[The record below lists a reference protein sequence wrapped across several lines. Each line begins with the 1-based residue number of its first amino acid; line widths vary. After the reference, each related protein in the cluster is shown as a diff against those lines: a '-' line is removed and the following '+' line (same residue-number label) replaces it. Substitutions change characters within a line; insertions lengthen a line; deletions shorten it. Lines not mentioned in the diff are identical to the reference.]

1 VDFGEVYA
9 PVARLESVRLILA
22 LAAHR
27 GWEVHHMDVKS
38 AFLNGELEEVVYVSQ
53 PPGFTADGR
62 EHEVYKL
69 HKALY
74 GLRQAPRAWNAKL
87 DTSLVSLGFR
97 RSLSEHG
104 VYARG
109 SHGTLLIVGVYVDD
123 LVIAGAEQQEVNKF
137 KQEMKSLFSM
147 SDLGALRY
155 YLGLEVR
162 QGQGRTSVSQGAYA
176 SKLLERAGMAD
187 CNSTR
192 TPMEARCQL
201 SKDSKEA
208 PVDATF
214 YRSIIGSLRY
224 LVNTRPDIAF
234 AVGFLSRF
242 MEAPAADHLAAVKHL
257 LRYISGTL
265 NHGCVYNRG
274 DDETL
279 IGFTDSDHAGD
290 IDSRKSTS
298 GVLFFLGSSPVSW
311 QSQKQ
316 SVVATSSCEA
326 EYIAAA
332 TGASQGVWL
341 ARLYGELLN
350 RAAAPVTIYIDNKSA
365 ISLCKNPVLHDKS
378 KHIDLRFHFIR
389 DYVEKG
395 MIRAEFIGTGEQK
408 ADILTKALGRVRFE
422 ELRGKIGIIN
432 TQGMS
437 SG

>member
-1 VDFGEVYA
+1 
-9 PVARLESVRLILA
+9 
-22 LAAHR
+22 
-27 GWEVHHMDVKS
+27 
-38 AFLNGELEEVVYVSQ
+38 
-53 PPGFTADGR
+53 
-62 EHEVYKL
+62 
-69 HKALY
+69 
-74 GLRQAPRAWNAKL
+74 
-87 DTSLVSLGFR
+87 
-97 RSLSEHG
+97 LSEHG

-208 PVDATF
+208 PVDTTF

-257 LRYISGTL
+257 LRYVAGTL
-265 NHGCVYNRG
+265 NFGCVYRRG
-274 DDETL
+274 DHETL
-279 IGFTDSDHAGD
+279 VGFTNSDHAGD
-290 IDSRKSTS
+290 IDTRKSTS
-298 GVLFFLGSSPVSW
+298 GVLFFLGDS
-311 QSQKQ
+311 
-316 SVVATSSCEA
+316 
-326 EYIAAA
+326 
-332 TGASQGVWL
+332 L
-341 ARLYGELLN
+341 
-350 RAAAPVTIYIDNKSA
+350 SA
-365 ISLCKNPVLHDKS
+365 
-378 KHIDLRFHFIR
+378 
-389 DYVEKG
+389 
-395 MIRAEFIGTGEQK
+395 GT
-408 ADILTKALGRVRFE
+408 R
-422 ELRGKIGIIN
+422 
-432 TQGMS
+432 
-437 SG
+437 